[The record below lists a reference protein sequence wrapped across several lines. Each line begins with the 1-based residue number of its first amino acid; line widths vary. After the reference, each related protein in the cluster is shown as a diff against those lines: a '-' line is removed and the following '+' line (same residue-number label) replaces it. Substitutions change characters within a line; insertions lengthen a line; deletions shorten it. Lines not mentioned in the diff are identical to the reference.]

1 MSELGHFLHAVRF
14 LTIVPVPD
22 AERLEPDWL
31 VRSAKYFPLVGV
43 LVGVLSAAVLDLAS
57 QAWSGLV
64 PALLAV
70 SASVLLTGAFHEDG
84 LADSADSLG
93 GRTPEARL
101 AIMRDSRI
109 GTYGALA
116 LGLSVAIRTAAL
128 AIAPLPIATA
138 ALVAAHGGGR
148 LAGVLTMARLPYAAD
163 PAAGKIVHSTD
174 AFRTREQAIACAFAL
189 IGFVPLCLLAWPVAL
204 AAVAVGI
211 ALAIVT
217 ACLYARLIRGY
228 TGDVLGAVEQVFEIG
243 VLLTAAAAWS
253 R

>member
-1 MSELGHFLHAVRF
+1 
-14 LTIVPVPD
+14 
-22 AERLEPDWL
+22 
-31 VRSAKYFPLVGV
+31 
-43 LVGVLSAAVLDLAS
+43 
-57 QAWSGLV
+57 
-64 PALLAV
+64 
-70 SASVLLTGAFHEDG
+70 
-84 LADSADSLG
+84 
-93 GRTPEARL
+93 
-101 AIMRDSRI
+101 MRDSRI

-148 LAGVLTMARLPYAAD
+148 LAGANDGPVALYGRSRGREDRPFD
-163 PAAGKIVHSTD
+163 RRVPHP
-174 AFRTREQAIACAFAL
+174 EQAIACAFAL

-204 AAVAVGI
+204 AAVAVGT

-228 TGDVLGAVEQVFEIG
+228 TGDVLGAVEQMFEIG